1 MNLNLEKNE
10 QKLLN
15 DLYLYNKR
23 LEEVYFSSNKDEKII
38 TMIEDIINEKLKRIT
53 PKTAYKLLNNLYK
66 DNLIDKYHGNE
77 IKIINDLNIDLAKQR
92 LGIDLLKT
100 ALSSSIFFDLF
111 NENITTGFDNYC
123 INNMI
128 PYFLNGCP
136 YLNYL
141 FILDHAEIFLGL
153 INSNKNINNTIKEN
167 INIKNL
173 KEREDKHVINTEET
187 EKKEKVETKQIEESK
202 DVTQGKLVIG
212 LDIDFYKPDSKYAMC
227 IYNVILGESATSK
240 MFQNVREKAGLAYS
254 ARSTYVRQKNN
265 IYIRAGIEI
274 ENFEKALK
282 IIKEQLE
289 DMRNGKFTDEEI
301 ENAKKYMVSGIKN
314 VQDEQ
319 DSEIT
324 YYMGQELSGKLLT
337 FDEYIDKINDVTRKQ
352 IENIASKIHINTIY
366 FLRNKEQ

>member
-167 INIKNL
+167 ITKKFLFLYNDLEKELKNINITKETTSILANRYDNFINLYLPQSQDIKSLLSLNSLCQEVVEMLKIKDDEVGDYSTIFMGKDYLWSLLEPLDLDYYNKFANDCANIIMQTDLTNHNIAYKFITSAFIQKQGQL
-173 KEREDKHVINTEET
+173 KEK
-187 EKKEKVETKQIEESK
+187 TK
-202 DVTQGKLVIG
+202 T
-212 LDIDFYKPDSKYAMC
+212 KP
-227 IYNVILGESATSK
+227 TS
-240 MFQNVREKAGLAYS
+240 
-254 ARSTYVRQKNN
+254 
-265 IYIRAGIEI
+265 
-274 ENFEKALK
+274 
-282 IIKEQLE
+282 
-289 DMRNGKFTDEEI
+289 
-301 ENAKKYMVSGIKN
+301 
-314 VQDEQ
+314 
-319 DSEIT
+319 
-324 YYMGQELSGKLLT
+324 
-337 FDEYIDKINDVTRKQ
+337 
-352 IENIASKIHINTIY
+352 
-366 FLRNKEQ
+366 

>member
-92 LGIDLLKT
+92 LGTNLLKI

-167 INIKNL
+167 ITKKFLFLYNDLEKELKNINITKETTSILANRYDNFINLYLPQSQDIKSLLSLNSLCQEVVEMLKIKDDEVGDYSTIFMGKDYLWSLLEPLDLDYYNQFANNCANIIMQTDLTNHNIAYKFITSAFIQKQGQL
-173 KEREDKHVINTEET
+173 KEK
-187 EKKEKVETKQIEESK
+187 TK
-202 DVTQGKLVIG
+202 T
-212 LDIDFYKPDSKYAMC
+212 KP
-227 IYNVILGESATSK
+227 TS
-240 MFQNVREKAGLAYS
+240 
-254 ARSTYVRQKNN
+254 
-265 IYIRAGIEI
+265 
-274 ENFEKALK
+274 
-282 IIKEQLE
+282 
-289 DMRNGKFTDEEI
+289 
-301 ENAKKYMVSGIKN
+301 
-314 VQDEQ
+314 
-319 DSEIT
+319 
-324 YYMGQELSGKLLT
+324 
-337 FDEYIDKINDVTRKQ
+337 
-352 IENIASKIHINTIY
+352 
-366 FLRNKEQ
+366 

>member
-167 INIKNL
+167 ITKKFLFLYNDLEKELKNINITKETTSILANRYDNFINLYLPQSQDIKSLLSLNSLCQEVVEMLKIKDDEVGDYSTIFMGKDYLWSLLEPLDLNYYNQFANNCANIIMQTDLTNHNIAYKFITSAFIQKQGQL
-173 KEREDKHVINTEET
+173 KEK
-187 EKKEKVETKQIEESK
+187 TK
-202 DVTQGKLVIG
+202 T
-212 LDIDFYKPDSKYAMC
+212 KP
-227 IYNVILGESATSK
+227 TS
-240 MFQNVREKAGLAYS
+240 
-254 ARSTYVRQKNN
+254 
-265 IYIRAGIEI
+265 
-274 ENFEKALK
+274 
-282 IIKEQLE
+282 
-289 DMRNGKFTDEEI
+289 
-301 ENAKKYMVSGIKN
+301 
-314 VQDEQ
+314 
-319 DSEIT
+319 
-324 YYMGQELSGKLLT
+324 
-337 FDEYIDKINDVTRKQ
+337 
-352 IENIASKIHINTIY
+352 
-366 FLRNKEQ
+366 

>member
-92 LGIDLLKT
+92 LGTNLLKI

-167 INIKNL
+167 ITKKFLFLYNDLEKELKNINITKETTSILANRYDNFINLYLPQSQDIKSLLSLNSLCQEVVEMLKIKDDEVGDYSTIFMGKDYLWSLLEPLDLNYYNQFANNCANIIMQTDLTNHNIAYKFITSAFIQKQGQL
-173 KEREDKHVINTEET
+173 KEK
-187 EKKEKVETKQIEESK
+187 TK
-202 DVTQGKLVIG
+202 T
-212 LDIDFYKPDSKYAMC
+212 KP
-227 IYNVILGESATSK
+227 TS
-240 MFQNVREKAGLAYS
+240 
-254 ARSTYVRQKNN
+254 
-265 IYIRAGIEI
+265 
-274 ENFEKALK
+274 
-282 IIKEQLE
+282 
-289 DMRNGKFTDEEI
+289 
-301 ENAKKYMVSGIKN
+301 
-314 VQDEQ
+314 
-319 DSEIT
+319 
-324 YYMGQELSGKLLT
+324 
-337 FDEYIDKINDVTRKQ
+337 
-352 IENIASKIHINTIY
+352 
-366 FLRNKEQ
+366 

>member
-167 INIKNL
+167 ITKKFLFLYNDLEKELKNINITKETTSILANRYDNFINLYLPQSQDIKSLLSLNSLCQEVVEMLKIKDDEVGDYSTIFMGKDYLWSLLEPLDLNYYNQFANDCANIIMQTDLTNHNIAYKFITSAFIQKQGQL
-173 KEREDKHVINTEET
+173 KEK
-187 EKKEKVETKQIEESK
+187 TK
-202 DVTQGKLVIG
+202 T
-212 LDIDFYKPDSKYAMC
+212 KP
-227 IYNVILGESATSK
+227 TS
-240 MFQNVREKAGLAYS
+240 
-254 ARSTYVRQKNN
+254 
-265 IYIRAGIEI
+265 
-274 ENFEKALK
+274 
-282 IIKEQLE
+282 
-289 DMRNGKFTDEEI
+289 
-301 ENAKKYMVSGIKN
+301 
-314 VQDEQ
+314 
-319 DSEIT
+319 
-324 YYMGQELSGKLLT
+324 
-337 FDEYIDKINDVTRKQ
+337 
-352 IENIASKIHINTIY
+352 
-366 FLRNKEQ
+366 

>member
-92 LGIDLLKT
+92 LGTNLLKI

-167 INIKNL
+167 ITKKFLFLYNDLEKELKNINITKETTSILANRYDNFINLYLPQSQDIKSLLSLNSLCQEVVEMLKIKDDEVGDYSTIFMGKDYLWSLLEALDLNYYNQFANNCANIIMQTDLTNHNIAYKFITSAFIQKQGQL
-173 KEREDKHVINTEET
+173 KEK
-187 EKKEKVETKQIEESK
+187 TK
-202 DVTQGKLVIG
+202 TKL
-212 LDIDFYKPDSKYAMC
+212 
-227 IYNVILGESATSK
+227 TS
-240 MFQNVREKAGLAYS
+240 
-254 ARSTYVRQKNN
+254 
-265 IYIRAGIEI
+265 
-274 ENFEKALK
+274 
-282 IIKEQLE
+282 
-289 DMRNGKFTDEEI
+289 
-301 ENAKKYMVSGIKN
+301 
-314 VQDEQ
+314 
-319 DSEIT
+319 
-324 YYMGQELSGKLLT
+324 
-337 FDEYIDKINDVTRKQ
+337 
-352 IENIASKIHINTIY
+352 
-366 FLRNKEQ
+366 

>member
-167 INIKNL
+167 ITKKFLFLYNDLEKELKNINITKETTSILANRYDNFINLYLPQSQDIKSLLSLNSLCQEVVEMLKIKDDEVGDYSTIFMGKDYLWSLLEPLDLDYYNKFANDCANIIMQTDLTNHNIAYKYITSALIQKQGQL
-173 KEREDKHVINTEET
+173 KEK
-187 EKKEKVETKQIEESK
+187 TK
-202 DVTQGKLVIG
+202 T
-212 LDIDFYKPDSKYAMC
+212 KP
-227 IYNVILGESATSK
+227 TS
-240 MFQNVREKAGLAYS
+240 
-254 ARSTYVRQKNN
+254 
-265 IYIRAGIEI
+265 
-274 ENFEKALK
+274 
-282 IIKEQLE
+282 
-289 DMRNGKFTDEEI
+289 
-301 ENAKKYMVSGIKN
+301 
-314 VQDEQ
+314 
-319 DSEIT
+319 
-324 YYMGQELSGKLLT
+324 
-337 FDEYIDKINDVTRKQ
+337 
-352 IENIASKIHINTIY
+352 
-366 FLRNKEQ
+366 

>member
-92 LGIDLLKT
+92 LGTNLLKI

-167 INIKNL
+167 ITKKFLFLYNDLEKELKNINITKETTSILANRYDNFINLYLPQSQDIKSLLSLNSLCQEVVEMLKIKDDEVGDYSTIFMEKDYLWSLLEPLDLNYYNQFANNCANIIMQTDLTNHNIAYKFITSAFIQKQGQL
-173 KEREDKHVINTEET
+173 KEK
-187 EKKEKVETKQIEESK
+187 TK
-202 DVTQGKLVIG
+202 T
-212 LDIDFYKPDSKYAMC
+212 KP
-227 IYNVILGESATSK
+227 TS
-240 MFQNVREKAGLAYS
+240 
-254 ARSTYVRQKNN
+254 
-265 IYIRAGIEI
+265 
-274 ENFEKALK
+274 
-282 IIKEQLE
+282 
-289 DMRNGKFTDEEI
+289 
-301 ENAKKYMVSGIKN
+301 
-314 VQDEQ
+314 
-319 DSEIT
+319 
-324 YYMGQELSGKLLT
+324 
-337 FDEYIDKINDVTRKQ
+337 
-352 IENIASKIHINTIY
+352 
-366 FLRNKEQ
+366 

>member
-167 INIKNL
+167 INKKFLFLYNDLEKELKNINITKETTSILANRYDNFINLYLPQSQDIKSLLSLNSLCQEVVEMLKIKDDEVGDYSTIFMGKDYLWSLLEPLDLNYYNQFANNCANIIMQTDLTNHNIAYKFITSAFIQKQGQL
-173 KEREDKHVINTEET
+173 KEK
-187 EKKEKVETKQIEESK
+187 TK
-202 DVTQGKLVIG
+202 T
-212 LDIDFYKPDSKYAMC
+212 KP
-227 IYNVILGESATSK
+227 TS
-240 MFQNVREKAGLAYS
+240 
-254 ARSTYVRQKNN
+254 
-265 IYIRAGIEI
+265 
-274 ENFEKALK
+274 
-282 IIKEQLE
+282 
-289 DMRNGKFTDEEI
+289 
-301 ENAKKYMVSGIKN
+301 
-314 VQDEQ
+314 
-319 DSEIT
+319 
-324 YYMGQELSGKLLT
+324 
-337 FDEYIDKINDVTRKQ
+337 
-352 IENIASKIHINTIY
+352 
-366 FLRNKEQ
+366 